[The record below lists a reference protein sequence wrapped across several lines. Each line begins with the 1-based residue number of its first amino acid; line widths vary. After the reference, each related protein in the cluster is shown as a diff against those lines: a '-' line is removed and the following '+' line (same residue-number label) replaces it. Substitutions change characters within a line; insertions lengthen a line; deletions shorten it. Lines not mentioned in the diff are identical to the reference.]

1 MIDLNNIRTI
11 IFDLGGVVL
20 DIYPERTV
28 QAFDN
33 LGIRDAASWVG
44 NGHHKA
50 LFHDLEVG
58 KISEKVFYDEVRSL
72 VKDKLSTEAIKLAW
86 NAMIGTISLERIGII
101 ERLRAT
107 RSVFLLSNTNVIHHK
122 HFDAMAAKYDSLS
135 DLFDKVYY
143 SYEMGLSKPDSAI
156 FQQVLSENQLKP
168 EETLF
173 LDDSTKNIE
182 VAQAMGMQAVLITPN
197 EGMEQL
203 FK

>member
-20 DIYPERTV
+20 DIYPERTI

-58 KISEKVFYDEVRSL
+58 KISEQAFYDEVRSL

-86 NAMIGTISLERIGII
+86 NAMIGTISLKRIGII
-101 ERLRAT
+101 ERLRAN

-143 SYEMGLSKPDSAI
+143 SYKMGLSKPDSAI
-156 FQQVLSENQLKP
+156 FKQVLGENQLKP
-168 EETLF
+168 AETLF
-173 LDDSTKNIE
+173 WMIH
-182 VAQAMGMQAVLITPN
+182 Q
-197 EGMEQL
+197 
-203 FK
+203 